1 MVLVSTL
8 DGTQTLGMDATA
20 LFPST
25 PPTLT
30 TMPYSALEFPLYLKP
45 TSDTYADVVDVV
57 VRSLR
62 QPPTPLNAAFF
73 SKTNVDGLQE
83 ALTARVV
90 ETMGMTLDRQSDWEM
105 LLIMRQIYMEG
116 ASNWPD
122 NTEEEVARLNG
133 QVLQVAAR
141 AVSGNLTRYMSY
153 RSHVD
158 MPAPMPSPADA
169 VTNPAYQTGT
179 PAPLP
184 DFNFGFERR
193 RAQELSNLPVSS
205 KDATPALFPTMPPR
219 ELATPRP

>member
-25 PPTLT
+25 PPTMT
-30 TMPYSALEFPLYLKP
+30 TPPYSALEFPLYLKP
-45 TSDTYADVVDVV
+45 TSEAYADVVDAV

-73 SKTNVDGLQE
+73 SKTNVDALQD
-83 ALTARVV
+83 ALRARIT
-90 ETMGMTLDRQSDWEM
+90 ETMGLSLDRQSDWEM
-105 LLIMRQIYMEG
+105 LLIMRQLYMDG

-122 NTEEEVARLNG
+122 SIEEEVARLNG
-133 QVLQVAAR
+133 QVVQVAAR

-153 RSHVD
+153 RSYVD
-158 MPAPMPSPADA
+158 MPAPMPLPAEA
-169 VTNPAYQTGT
+169 VTNPPYETGT

-193 RAQELSNLPVSS
+193 RAQEMSNLPVSS
-205 KDATPALFPTMPPR
+205 RDATPALFPTMPPR
-219 ELATPRP
+219 ELSTPRP